1 MKVAQRHQA
10 HRAII
15 IDAISVAV
23 LVAYFLYFAFPAL
36 RGGFRGDEMTNM
48 AIYWTSG
55 MLKSLWANV
64 TFWTTF
70 YRPAGALYYLPLYH
84 FFALNP
90 LPYRIVQISIL
101 AASIPMVYYLSR
113 CLTSSRSIAFLA
125 VLALCYHP
133 QVANLVFTGAFIYD
147 VLSGFFY
154 FAALTYYIHSREKE
168 RPLRPLQLLGF
179 LVLYICA
186 LNSKEMAVTLPVIVL
201 IYEVLRC
208 HRWTNW
214 RAFFHWSWSIAGPSL
229 IAGLLTA
236 VYTYGK
242 THGSASLTRYDPYR
256 PKISWDNFFT
266 SNTTFVTDLLY
277 LQHPIT
283 PITLL
288 VLWGLVFIYASLR
301 HDRTLQLMAF
311 WVVIVPL
318 PIAFLVPLRAGACLY
333 LLLFGWAM
341 IFATFVIDLIT
352 LVSKSRMLIDRGVG
366 AGATTG
372 AITGGVLNSS
382 VRGAATGTATGAAIR
397 QRCASAFRI
406 VAVLLVAS
414 GFAIFTRC
422 ENQRYGTVRALL
434 GVGQQVSHL
443 IEALKSLHLQ
453 PPPQSTVLIRI
464 PENAFPNKW
473 HGVFIADLL
482 WNDHSLQ
489 IWLDGVSQLTPQQ
502 LAKVDY
508 IISLNEFQAQVIRSP
523 EVKQ

>member
-1 MKVAQRHQA
+1 MKVAQTHQA
-10 HRAII
+10 HRTII

-23 LVAYFLYFAFPAL
+23 LVGYFLYFALPAL

-48 AIYWTSG
+48 AIYWQSG
-55 MLKSLWANV
+55 MLKSLCANA

-84 FFALNP
+84 FFALDP

-101 AASIPMVYYLSR
+101 VASIPMVYYLSL

-133 QVANLVFTGAFIYD
+133 GVAALVFIGAFIYD
-147 VLSGFFY
+147 VLCGFFY

-168 RPLRPLQLLGF
+168 QPLRALQLLGF

-214 RAFFHWSWSIAGPSL
+214 GAFFHWSWSIAGPPL

-242 THGSASLTRYDPYR
+242 THGSGSLTRYDPYR
-256 PKISWDNFFT
+256 PKMSWHNFFT
-266 SNTTFVTDLLY
+266 SNTTFVADLLY
-277 LQHPIT
+277 LHHPIT

-288 VLWGLVFIYASLR
+288 VLWGLVFIYAFLR
-301 HDRTLQLMAF
+301 RDRTLGLMAF

-341 IFATFVIDLIT
+341 IFATFIIDLIT
-352 LVSKSRMLIDRGVG
+352 LAFKSGILIGQVAR
-366 AGATTG
+366 ARATTG
-372 AITGGVLNSS
+372 TITAGVVNSS
-382 VRGAATGTATGAAIR
+382 VRAASTGTPTGAATR
-397 QRCASAFRI
+397 PMCASALRI

-414 GFAIFTRC
+414 ALAIFTQC

-434 GVGQQVSHL
+434 GVGQQVSHIL
-443 IEALKSLHLQ
+443 EALKSLHFQ
-453 PPPQSTVLIRI
+453 PRPQSTVLIRI
-464 PENAFPNKW
+464 PDNAFANKW
-473 HGVFIADLL
+473 HGVFIAYLL

-489 IWLDGVSQLTPQQ
+489 IWLEGVSQLTPQQ

-508 IISLNEFQAQVIRSP
+508 IVSLNEFQAQVVRSP
-523 EVKQ
+523 EVPQ

>member
-1 MKVAQRHQA
+1 MHLAPAFSGRNKMQDKSSARPFQLTRLDGVC
-10 HRAII
+10 
-15 IDAISVAV
+15 
-23 LVAYFLYFAFPAL
+23 LLLLLAYFLYFALPAL
-36 RGGFRGDEMTNM
+36 RGGFRGDEMMNM
-48 AIYWTSG
+48 IIYWKSG
-55 MLKSLWANV
+55 MLNSLWANV

-84 FFALNP
+84 FFALDP

-101 AASIPMVYYLSR
+101 AASIPIVYYLSR

-125 VLALCYHP
+125 ALALCYHP
-133 QVANLVFTGAFIYD
+133 RLSTLVFTGAFIYD
-147 VLSGFFY
+147 VLCGFFY
-154 FAALTYYIHSREKE
+154 FAALTYYIHIREKG
-168 RPLRPLQLLGF
+168 RSLRLHQLLGF

-186 LNSKEMAVTLPVIVL
+186 LNSKEMAVTLPIIVL

-229 IAGLLTA
+229 VAAVLT
-236 VYTYGK
+236 VLYVYGK
-242 THGSASLTRYDPYR
+242 THGSGSLTRYSPYR
-256 PKISWDNFFT
+256 PDISWHNFFT
-266 SNTTFVTDLLY
+266 SNTTFVSDLLY
-277 LQHPIT
+277 LTHPIS

-288 VLWGLVFIYASLR
+288 GLWGLVFIYAFLR
-301 HDRTLQLMAF
+301 GDRTLQLMAF

-341 IFATFVIDLIT
+341 IFATVVIDLVT
-352 LVSKSRMLIDRGVG
+352 LISKSRILIGQGIG
-366 AGATTG
+366 ASA
-372 AITGGVLNSS
+372 
-382 VRGAATGTATGAAIR
+382 ATGAASR
-397 QRCASAFRI
+397 HTGASAFRI
-406 VAVLLVAS
+406 AAVLLVAS
-414 GFAIFTRC
+414 GLAIFTRY

-434 GVGQQVSHL
+434 SVGQQVSHL

-464 PENAFPNKW
+464 PDNAFRNKW
-473 HGVFIADLL
+473 HGVFIAYLL

-489 IWLDGVSQLTPQQ
+489 ISLEGVPQMTPQQ
-502 LAKVDY
+502 FAKVDY

-523 EVKQ
+523 DVPE